1 MNRKQ
6 RRAKPKKRKIIDY
19 DLFLKKFTFLLESNV
34 HEPLDQETID
44 SFQVPW
50 EAALNSL
57 RFGTAQDG
65 DFEVLSIML
74 ILGVEL
80 ADIIGRYD
88 KTGQI
93 TAAGNGYR
101 EYGKALY
108 KIGVRHNNTGRYVA
122 TGDELYLLA
131 EAKNI
136 NLQLLSLSNQS
147 HVLKA
152 AQQTGHRQ
160 KEMIQKLLKERNG
173 KTEQMLTPN
182 HTPA

>member
-1 MNRKQ
+1 MNRKM
-6 RRAKPKKRKIIDY
+6 RRSRPKKRKIIDY

-108 KIGVRHNNTGRYVA
+108 KIGVRHNNTAGMWPLGTSFICWPKQRIS
-122 TGDELYLLA
+122 TCNCSLYQT
-131 EAKNI
+131 
-136 NLQLLSLSNQS
+136 NLTS
-147 HVLKA
+147 
-152 AQQTGHRQ
+152 
-160 KEMIQKLLKERNG
+160 
-173 KTEQMLTPN
+173 
-182 HTPA
+182 